1 VIARASAVD
10 GRRPAPINATNDA
23 STGRGDVSPSRL
35 VLIFVRSYNRC
46 MLHSTGS
53 GALTHVNVY
62 ARVGHH
68 AGSVDIVNRRALVT
82 PSVSIKSD
90 TCGADR
96 RRDPT
101 PKHSRFS
108 SKAQLCCSSRTQRKI
123 SASPC
128 TNSPPTPPNT
138 VLCRCRRAGCR
149 LRGACCP
156 RRTAMGSSSIGS
168 KAAAPPW

>member
-1 VIARASAVD
+1 MSLAASTTVIARASAVD

-46 MLHSTGS
+46 MLHSAGS

-82 PSVSIKSD
+82 PGINQIRF
-90 TCGADR
+90 CNIGGAGR
-96 RRDPT
+96 R
-101 PKHSRFS
+101 
-108 SKAQLCCSSRTQRKI
+108 
-123 SASPC
+123 
-128 TNSPPTPPNT
+128 
-138 VLCRCRRAGCR
+138 
-149 LRGACCP
+149 
-156 RRTAMGSSSIGS
+156 
-168 KAAAPPW
+168 

>member
-1 VIARASAVD
+1 MSLAASTTVIARASAVD

-35 VLIFVRSYNRC
+35 VLIFVRSYNQC

-101 PKHSRFS
+101 PKHTFS
-108 SKAQLCCSSRTQRKI
+108 SSKTKSAGEFRHIFVSPPRKNVRKVDILCLS
-123 SASPC
+123 SASPPKPRARSGVRRPLTRPRGSC
-128 TNSPPTPPNT
+128 PVPT
-138 VLCRCRRAGCR
+138 
-149 LRGACCP
+149 
-156 RRTAMGSSSIGS
+156 
-168 KAAAPPW
+168 

>member
-1 VIARASAVD
+1 MSLAASTTVIARASAVD

-101 PKHSRFS
+101 PKHSRG
-108 SKAQLCCSSRTQRKI
+108 LRTKI
-123 SASPC
+123 SLGFLQPFHDALECLIPGDSLEVVTASWTDSAQWIEEP
-128 TNSPPTPPNT
+128 
-138 VLCRCRRAGCR
+138 VRIVDY
-149 LRGACCP
+149 LR
-156 RRTAMGSSSIGS
+156 
-168 KAAAPPW
+168 

>member
-1 VIARASAVD
+1 
-10 GRRPAPINATNDA
+10 
-23 STGRGDVSPSRL
+23 
-35 VLIFVRSYNRC
+35 

-101 PKHSRFS
+101 PKHTYDD
-108 SKAQLCCSSRTQRKI
+108 LVDHCCEAWNKLVDQPWRIMSI
-123 SASPC
+123 
-128 TNSPPTPPNT
+128 
-138 VLCRCRRAGCR
+138 R
-149 LRGACCP
+149 LREWAHGF
-156 RRTAMGSSSIGS
+156 
-168 KAAAPPW
+168 

>member
-1 VIARASAVD
+1 MNLAASTTVIARASAVD

-101 PKHSRFS
+101 LKHRIASSLQAWDMMDLRPKHFVYHANWLGRVSP
-108 SKAQLCCSSRTQRKI
+108 CSPRRRRPKSLEKLPCSRT
-123 SASPC
+123 
-128 TNSPPTPPNT
+128 T
-138 VLCRCRRAGCR
+138 
-149 LRGACCP
+149 
-156 RRTAMGSSSIGS
+156 
-168 KAAAPPW
+168 